1 MRAFFL
7 RFIPEQRRRRHP
19 EVRAPFWRASKD
31 ESSARAAHPSRRRSA
46 APQDDGG
53 ECNTYLRTV
62 LAPKAAMTASGTFS
76 FVALG
81 DAARAAELRR
91 VKVLATL
98 VLTGTLALFVTAK
111 ILLPV
116 HPVFGCVA
124 AFAEAA
130 TIGDLADWYAV
141 VALFRRPL
149 GLPIPHTAIIQ
160 GNQHRIADK
169 LGEFIE
175 LHFLEAAPVDAKLRQ
190 IDFGSFIADW
200 LRDRKRS
207 ADLARFTLR
216 LLPEALAATEN
227 SGLLNFI
234 TRRITTQLQSID
246 LAPLAAGTLRA
257 FVAEGR
263 HQGLLDDILSAVHQS
278 LTEPETMTMIRAK
291 ARDDL
296 PTLLKLYR
304 ADAFLV
310 KKIVASATAFFHD
323 VRGDPTHPFR
333 GEFDRMVLSFVD
345 KLGSDPAYADRID
358 GLKRDLLARPELGDL
373 ARNVWLNTRL
383 FIERS
388 ASGETQVLQQHLA
401 RMFMAAGEALAADP
415 ELRAEINKGL
425 VTVLG
430 SFIADQKS
438 GVSSF
443 ISDQVKAW
451 DMGQLISLIEI
462 NFGKDLKYIRF
473 TGSLIGGLAGLGV
486 FTPEFLLRWLWL
498 LDDSDS

>member
-1 MRAFFL
+1 
-7 RFIPEQRRRRHP
+7 
-19 EVRAPFWRASKD
+19 
-31 ESSARAAHPSRRRSA
+31 
-46 APQDDGG
+46 
-53 ECNTYLRTV
+53 
-62 LAPKAAMTASGTFS
+62 MTSTATFS
-76 FVALG
+76 FDAPG
-81 DAARAAELRR
+81 DTERAAELRR

-98 VLTGTLALFVTAK
+98 VLAGTLALFVTAK
-111 ILLPV
+111 ALLPV
-116 HPVFGCVA
+116 HPIFGFVA

-130 TIGDLADWYAV
+130 TIGGLADWYAV

-160 GNQHRIADK
+160 SNQHRIADK

-175 LHFLEAAPVDAKLRQ
+175 VHFLEAAPVEAKLRQ

-207 ADLARFTLR
+207 TDLARFTLR
-216 LLPEALAATEN
+216 LLPEAVSATET
-227 SGLLNFI
+227 SGLMTFI
-234 TRRITTQLQSID
+234 ARRITTQLQSID

-257 FVAEGR
+257 FVSEGR
-263 HQGLLDDILSAVHQS
+263 HQGLLDDILRAVHES
-278 LTEPETMTMIRAK
+278 LTQPKTMAAIREK
-291 ARDDL
+291 IRGEL

-304 ADAFLV
+304 ADKYLV
-310 KKIVASATAFFHD
+310 NKIVASVTAFFEE
-323 VRGDPTHPFR
+323 VRSDPKHPFR

-345 KLGSDPAYADRID
+345 RLGSDRSYADRID

-373 ARNVWLNTRL
+373 ARNIWSNTRS

-388 ASGETQVLQQHLA
+388 ATGETQVLQHYLA
-401 RMFMAAGEALAADP
+401 RMFMEAGEALASDP
-415 ELRAEINKGL
+415 ELRAGINEGL
-425 VTVLG
+425 VAVLR

-462 NFGKDLKYIRF
+462 NIGKDLQYIRF
-473 TGSLIGGLAGLGV
+473 NGSLIGGLAGLGLYTV
-486 FTPEFLLRWLWL
+486 EFLLRWL
-498 LDDSDS
+498 